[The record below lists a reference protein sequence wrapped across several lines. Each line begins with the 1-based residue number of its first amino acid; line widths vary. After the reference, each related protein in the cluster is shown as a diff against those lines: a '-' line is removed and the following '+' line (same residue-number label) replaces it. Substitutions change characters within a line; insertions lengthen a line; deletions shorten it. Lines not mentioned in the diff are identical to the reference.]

1 LTQIKLTMHEYPMVI
16 REDIERRLAF
26 LKNGEALVGLLF
38 VVAGLFVA
46 REGLLRLK
54 ALWILFAP
62 SFPISMQDYTAQRIL
77 GALPFLSGAFISI
90 VGSICAILIGILW
103 AGTGVGEAF
112 RSWRK
117 RPPPG
122 VFKDPDMVAESLRVS
137 HAQHRQSHFIG
148 MLAGLWPR
156 ARLVSPIAYELMAL
170 LLRYCGKLVFAGV
183 LIAVV
188 SYVLYAAPL
197 LISRY
202 LHVNVSLLAPS
213 AKPLYSLLGFMIFIY
228 LLIGLSLIV
237 FRREEFTRTAETF
250 AIVGRG
256 DPHLFFALLEEGCRL
271 LTAKPFPHRSAVRLQ
286 LEANPRIRGTLI
298 ENYPESVRNWARPAA
313 YVCLPIFFLLLTAG
327 FTRLI
332 NFRLITDTVPH
343 LEFLRAYLLDYLLE
357 VAFALGLIV
366 VGLQLADVTRRLFG
380 VRKFRSTAVFCY
392 VGKTLPNPPPS
403 GRDFRRRSDQ
413 QTKTEWKVIEGV
425 DEQFA
430 RWAKDTYTETKFR
443 VNIFWA
449 EVFSE
454 SISAAAPRLL
464 TGMHKSP
471 SVEAAMERILKIPL
485 TADFNVEMPAPD
497 AGKEENA
504 PGPPKDL

>member
-1 LTQIKLTMHEYPMVI
+1 MVV
-16 REDIERRLAF
+16 RQDIARRLAF

-38 VVAGLFVA
+38 LLAGLFVA
-46 REGLLRLK
+46 REGFLRLK
-54 ALWILFAP
+54 ALWVLFAP
-62 SFPISMQDYTAQRIL
+62 NFPLSMQDYTGQRIL

-117 RPPPG
+117 TPPPS

-137 HAQHRQSHFIG
+137 RAQHRQSHYIG
-148 MLAGLWPR
+148 MLAALWPR
-156 ARLVSPIAYELMAL
+156 ARLVSPIAYELMGL
-170 LLRYCGKLVFAGV
+170 LLGYCCKLVFAGV

-213 AKPLYSLLGFMIFIY
+213 AKPLYFLLGFMIFVY
-228 LLIGLSLIV
+228 LLIGLSLIA
-237 FRREEFTRTAETF
+237 FRRQEFARTAETF

-256 DPHLFFALLEEGCRL
+256 DSHLFFALLEEGCRL
-271 LTAKPFPHRSAVRLQ
+271 LTAKPFPHRIAVRLQ

-298 ENYPESVRNWARPAA
+298 ENYPESVRYWARPAA
-313 YVCLPIFFLLLTAG
+313 YVCLPVFFLLLTAG

-332 NFRLITDTVPH
+332 NFRLITDAIPH

-357 VAFALGLIV
+357 VAFALGLII

-380 VRKFRSTAVFCY
+380 VRTFRSTAVFCY
-392 VGKTLPNPPPS
+392 VGQTLPNPPTG
-403 GRDFRRRSDQ
+403 GRDSRRRSDQ
-413 QTKTEWKVIEGV
+413 QTKTEWKVVEGV

-430 RWAKDTYTETKFR
+430 RWAKDTNTETKFR
-443 VNIFWA
+443 VNIYWA

-464 TGMHKSP
+464 TGMHKSQ

-485 TADFNVEMPAPD
+485 TADFDIEMPAPG
-497 AGKEENA
+497 AGKEETGFEA
-504 PGPPKDL
+504 SKDL